1 MSYVHEEAIY
11 RGPHSDILK
20 ARDPH
25 GQVVALKIVDIDLCC
40 KPHDIEHEIALV
52 KKLSHPNVLLY
63 LDLYQAGEDRVLVT
77 PLYQLDLN
85 QLIRHYTKKRTKF
98 DLNSSPS
105 TVHKNELP
113 LDLAK
118 SILLGMSRALEY
130 IHANQIIHRDVKPAN
145 IYFSSPESEPV
156 LGDFGISYEAGYS
169 DEPEHEK
176 YLDIC
181 SGSYKPPEV
190 CFGVS
195 NYSYEVDM
203 WSLGILF
210 TALYSADGQLPITLG
225 DSDIV
230 LINSMFRVLGTPSLD
245 PASPRYWPIMNND
258 RYHFKSF
265 RFENYDS
272 QPIAQL
278 LPRCNDP
285 VIQTAFQS
293 VAVYEPSKRLLAAK
307 LLAWLDRT

>member
-11 RGPHSDILK
+11 RGPHSDILR
-20 ARDPH
+20 ARDSN
-25 GQVVALKIVDIDLCC
+25 GKAVALKIVDIDLCF

-63 LDLYQAGEDRVLVT
+63 LDSYRSGEDRVLVT
-77 PLYQLDLN
+77 PLYQFDLN
-85 QLIRHYTKKRTKF
+85 QLISHYARKQTKF
-98 DLNSSPS
+98 DLNTGPS

-113 LDLAK
+113 LNLAK
-118 SILLGMSRALEY
+118 SIILGITKALEY
-130 IHANQIIHRDVKPAN
+130 VHANKIIHRDVKPAN
-145 IYFSSPESEPV
+145 IYFSSPESEPI
-156 LGDFGISYEAGYS
+156 LGDFGISYETGYS

-210 TALYSADGQLPITLG
+210 TALYSADGSPPIKSG

-230 LINSMFRVLGTPSLD
+230 LINSMFKALGTPSLD
-245 PASPRYWPIMNND
+245 PKHSRYWPVMNND

-265 RFENYDS
+265 RFESYDS
-272 QPIAQL
+272 LPIEKL

-285 VIQTAFQS
+285 IIKTAFQS
-293 VAVYEPSKRLLAAK
+293 VAVYEPTKRLSAAK
-307 LLAWLDRT
+307 LLAWLNRN